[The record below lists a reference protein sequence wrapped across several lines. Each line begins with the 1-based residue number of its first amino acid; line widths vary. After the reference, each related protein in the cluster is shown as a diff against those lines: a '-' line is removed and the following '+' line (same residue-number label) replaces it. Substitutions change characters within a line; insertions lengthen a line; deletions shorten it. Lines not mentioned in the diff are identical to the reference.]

1 MPNACWL
8 TLTPTCACRVGC
20 LGAVL
25 ARFEDLPRDRW
36 LDRDGTA
43 EAVRDVGSCPRVGPE
58 AAVLGHLLPRSGLP
72 RNQTVGWDGVAVR
85 CPRRP
90 PKGRALTWSGHRAT
104 R

>member
-43 EAVRDVGSCPRVGPE
+43 EAVRDVVVPAGGTRGGRVGSPSPPVRV
-58 AAVLGHLLPRSGLP
+58 AAKSDCG
-72 RNQTVGWDGVAVR
+72 VGWRRGTVPAPATEGSGVDMER
-85 CPRRP
+85 
-90 PKGRALTWSGHRAT
+90 T
-104 R
+104 

>member
-8 TLTPTCACRVGC
+8 TLTPTCAYRVGC

-43 EAVRDVGSCPRVGPE
+43 EVRDVGSCPRVGPE
-58 AAVLGHLLPRSGLP
+58 AAAWVTFSPGPGCREIRLWGGMASRYG
-72 RNQTVGWDGVAVR
+72 A
-85 CPRRP
+85 
-90 PKGRALTWSGHRAT
+90 RAGHR
-104 R
+104 RVGR